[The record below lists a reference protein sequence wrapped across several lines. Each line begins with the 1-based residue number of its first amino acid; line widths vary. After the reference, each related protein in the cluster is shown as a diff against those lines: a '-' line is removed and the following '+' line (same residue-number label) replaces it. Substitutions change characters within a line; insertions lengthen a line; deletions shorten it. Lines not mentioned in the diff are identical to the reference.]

1 MKAFVHQ
8 GDTIAFREIKE
19 PVTGKGMVKIKLK
32 VAGLNHRDLNIPKRR
47 GSQPEPLVLGSD
59 GAGTIVETGAGVT
72 AFEEGDE
79 VILNPGL
86 GWYHN
91 SDAPPAGFEILGM
104 PDDGTFAEYIVIAAD
119 HVEKKPAFLTWEEAG
134 VLALSGLT
142 GYRALVTKGNIQ
154 PGQTLFIPGAGS
166 GVATFLIQF
175 AKAMGARV
183 IVSSRSEK
191 KREKARELGADKA
204 IDTNSDW
211 QEVLAEEQ
219 IDLVIDSVGR
229 ATFNRSLDILKKG
242 GRLVSFGATTEDEIT
257 INIRKFFYGQYQLF
271 GSTMG
276 SREELR
282 AMLQFMEE
290 HKIRPVVGKIFALE
304 ETSAAFNYLLEAKQ
318 FGKVALSIE
327 GGNIS

>member
-8 GDTIAFREIKE
+8 GDTLAYEEIKE
-19 PVTGKGMVKIKLK
+19 PVAGKGMVKIKLK
-32 VAGLNHRDLNIPKRR
+32 TAGLNHRDLNIPKRR

-59 GAGTIVETGAGVT
+59 GAGTVVETGEGVT
-72 AFEEGDE
+72 RIKEGDE

-91 SDAPPAGFEILGM
+91 SDAPPSGFEILGM
-104 PDDGTFAEYIVIAAD
+104 PDNGTFAEYIVIAAE
-119 HVEKKPAFLTWEEAG
+119 HVEKKPPFLTWEEAG

-142 GYRALVTKGNIQ
+142 GYRALFTKGSIQ
-154 PGQTLFIPGAGS
+154 SGQTLFIPGAGS

-175 AKAMGARV
+175 AKAKGVRV

-191 KREKARELGADKA
+191 KREKARDLGADRA
-204 IDTNSDW
+204 IDTNGDW
-211 QEVLAEEQ
+211 QEALAEEK

-229 ATFNRSLDILKKG
+229 ATFNRSLDVLKKG
-242 GRLVSFGATTEDEIT
+242 GRLVSFGATTEDDIT
-257 INIRKFFYGQYQLF
+257 INIRKFFYGQYQLL

-282 AMLQFMEE
+282 DMLRFMEE
-290 HKIRPVVGKIFALE
+290 HKIRPVVGATFDLKEAK
-304 ETSAAFNYLLEAKQ
+304 AAFDYLQEAKQ
-318 FGKVALSIE
+318 FGKVAIRI
-327 GGNIS
+327 N

>member
-8 GDTIAFREIKE
+8 GDTIAYKEIEE
-19 PVTGKGMVKIKLK
+19 PETGKGMVKIKLK
-32 VAGLNHRDLNIPKRR
+32 MAGLNHRDLNIPKRR

-59 GAGTIVETGAGVT
+59 GAGTVVETGAGVT
-72 AFEEGDE
+72 GIKEGDE

-104 PDDGTFAEYIVIAAD
+104 PDNGTFAEYIVIAAE

-142 GYRALVTKGNIQ
+142 GYRALVTKGSIQ

-175 AKAMGARV
+175 AKAKGARV

-191 KREKARELGADKA
+191 KRQKARELGADRA
-204 IDTNSDW
+204 IDTNGDW
-211 QEVLAEEQ
+211 QEALSEEQ

-229 ATFNRSLDILKKG
+229 ATFNRSLDVLKKG

-257 INIRKFFYGQYQLF
+257 INIRTFFYGQYQLF

-282 AMLQFMEE
+282 DMLHFMEV
-290 HKIRPVVGKIFALE
+290 HKIRPVVG
-304 ETSAAFNYLLEAKQ
+304 ETFDLKETKAAFDYLREAKQ
-318 FGKVALSIE
+318 FGKVAIR
-327 GGNIS
+327 ID